1 MSEKSM
7 PFLEH
12 LEELRWHLIRSI
24 LAIVIAG
31 GIAFIAKDFIFDT
44 LLFGPKKQDFPTY
57 QWLCSAAKALGMDQS
72 LCFDELP
79 FRVQSR
85 TVAGQFSAHIWTSIT
100 AGFILAFPYVIYQL
114 WLFISPGLLNNER
127 RRARGFIFVSSLLFF
142 AGVLFGYFIITP
154 LSLRFLGSYSVST
167 EIFND
172 FDLGSYTALVRA
184 SVLSAGFIFELP
196 ILVYFLP
203 KIGLITPTIMRKYRK
218 ISLVIVLTLSA
229 IITPPDV
236 ASQII
241 VAIPIMILYEVSIFI
256 SRTVYR
262 NKQKTAEQTS
272 NLQ

>member
-1 MSEKSM
+1 M

-31 GIAFIAKDFIFDT
+31 GLAFLAKDFIFDY

-57 QWLCSAAKALGMDQS
+57 KWLCSAARTLGFDEGFC
-72 LCFDELP
+72 LDELP

-100 AGFILAFPYVIYQL
+100 AGFIIAFPYVVYQL
-114 WLFISPGLLNNER
+114 WLFISPGLLKHER
-127 RRARGFIFVSSLLFF
+127 RKARGFIFVSSLLFF
-142 AGVLFGYFIITP
+142 LGVLFGYFVITP
-154 LSLRFLGSYSVST
+154 LSLRFLGTYSVSA

-172 FDLGSYTALVRA
+172 FDLSSYTALVRA

-196 ILVYFLP
+196 ILVYFLT
-203 KIGLITPTIMRKYRK
+203 KIGLITPELMRKYRK
-218 ISLVIVLTLSA
+218 ISLVLVLTLSA
-229 IITPPDV
+229 IITPPDI

-256 SRTVYR
+256 SKSVTKRS
-262 NKQKTAEQTS
+262 EQTPKTPAT
-272 NLQ
+272 Q